1 MLSRGWVGRSRF
13 RNTSAPCRFLSA
25 GNKPPGVAIVSGG
38 SSGIGLRVVR
48 RLMEEGWLVH
58 NISRSVC
65 PVPGIRTHS
74 FDLTCVDEA
83 RGAARSVV
91 ETMGGAESRSRVS
104 FIHCASVFRAD
115 SIKAFNVKDMRDSL
129 NINVIAPGVILDS
142 IRPFMKEGSSVILIG
157 STLSEKAVAGRCSY
171 ITSKHATDLFGSGI
185 HTVCVCPGF
194 TDTPMLQREMKDE
207 EQAKKFF
214 KQFVSLGRM
223 ISPEEVAE
231 SIFHAV
237 NMPALNGSILHLNG
251 GQKETYFHVADKTVV
266 SKCEPNLQRPL

>member
-1 MLSRGWVGRSRF
+1 
-13 RNTSAPCRFLSA
+13 
-25 GNKPPGVAIVSGG
+25 
-38 SSGIGLRVVR
+38 
-48 RLMEEGWLVH
+48 
-58 NISRSVC
+58 
-65 PVPGIRTHS
+65 
-74 FDLTCVDEA
+74 
-83 RGAARSVV
+83 
-91 ETMGGAESRSRVS
+91 
-104 FIHCASVFRAD
+104 
-115 SIKAFNVKDMRDSL
+115 
-129 NINVIAPGVILDS
+129 
-142 IRPFMKEGSSVILIG
+142 MKEGSSVILIG

-171 ITSKHATDLFGSGI
+171 ITSKHATVGLMRSITQDLFGSGI

-251 GQKETYFHVADKTVV
+251 GQKET
-266 SKCEPNLQRPL
+266 